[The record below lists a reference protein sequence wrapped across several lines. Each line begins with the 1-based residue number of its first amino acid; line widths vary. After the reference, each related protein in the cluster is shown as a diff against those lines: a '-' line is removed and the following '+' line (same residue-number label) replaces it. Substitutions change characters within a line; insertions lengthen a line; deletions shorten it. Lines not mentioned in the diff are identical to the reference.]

1 MSDMTAP
8 QRSSISSRDLSRRA
22 AAVLD
27 RVEQGERL
35 IVTRD
40 GEPVAEIIPI
50 DRSERTLARW
60 VREGVIAPPPVG
72 GYAKAGAVSR
82 AARRLPPA
90 EPGRTAT
97 DALLEMRADERP

>member
-1 MSDMTAP
+1 MTAP

-60 VREGVIAPPPVG
+60 VREGVIAPAAGTWLCQGRG
-72 GYAKAGAVSR
+72 GLARGA
-82 AARRLPPA
+82 AA
-90 EPGRTAT
+90 AT
-97 DALLEMRADERP
+97 S